1 MGPLLLLVLASA
13 APPPPLDAARLEALL
28 GLGGRAPAA
37 AACGRPRLALLGT
50 LTSDNPSH
58 ALAAAVDIASGAPR
72 VLRVGSRVP
81 DGEVAAIE
89 RGRVRLALRACEAV
103 LEVGAA
109 PEAAPP
115 PAAPAAALVRQEAPG
130 RYRLAR
136 APELG
141 DFLDAAGR
149 PTGMVTPVTRD
160 GRMIGLRLARL
171 LPGSLAEQLGLRSGD
186 VLVRADGV
194 ALDSL
199 PAAMELAER
208 ARAAGRVVLEVEREG
223 RTVVLDYALP
233 R

>member
-13 APPPPLDAARLEALL
+13 APPPSLDAARLEALL

-37 AACGRPRLALLGT
+37 ATCGRPRLVLLGT

-72 VLRVGSRVP
+72 VLRVGGRVP
-81 DGEVAAIE
+81 DGVVAAIE

-109 PEAAPP
+109 PEAAP
-115 PAAPAAALVRQEAPG
+115 APAPVSGLVRQEAPG
-130 RYRLAR
+130 RYQLAR
-136 APELG
+136 APELD

-149 PTGMVTPVTRD
+149 PTGLVTPATRD

-171 LPGSLAEQLGLRSGD
+171 RPGSLAEQLGLRSGD

-199 PAAMELAER
+199 PAALELAER
-208 ARAAGRVVLEVEREG
+208 ARVAGRVVLEVEREG
-223 RTVVLDYALP
+223 RTVVLAYALP